1 MTNKKIT
8 KKPSKETIEKALF
21 EAELRKKNNKEVSSA
36 TEINGPSGIEP
47 TRYGDWERKGIA
59 SDF

>member
-1 MTNKKIT
+1 MTNKKNT
-8 KKPSKETIEKALF
+8 KKPSKETIAKALF
-21 EAELRKKNNKEVSSA
+21 EAELRKKNIKEVSS
-36 TEINGPSGIEP
+36 TIEINGPSGIEP

>member
-1 MTNKKIT
+1 MTNKKNT
-8 KKPSKETIEKALF
+8 KKPSKETIAKALF

-36 TEINGPSGIEP
+36 IEINGPSGIEP
-47 TRYGDWERKGIA
+47 TRYGDWEKKGII